1 MKNQKPAIKKPW
13 ERERKIT
20 DLEGQQSK
28 VDRSHGNDTDV
39 NKIVARFSRTGV
51 LPGNPEAAQYADVT
65 NLQEDLTDLMERVKT
80 ATAELNAAKAE
91 QAAREAEQKAQ
102 DAARLKAYDEA
113 EKLKTN
119 PPGGD
124 QAD

>member
-1 MKNQKPAIKKPW
+1 MKNEKPKINKPW

-51 LPGNPEAAQYADVT
+51 LPGNPEAAQYADVS

-80 ATAELNAAKAE
+80 ATAELNQAKAE
-91 QAAREAEQKAQ
+91 QAAREAEQRQ
-102 DAARLKAYDEA
+102 HDAARLKAYEEA
-113 EKLKTN
+113 EKLKT
-119 PPGGD
+119 PPDGD
-124 QAD
+124 TAA